1 MVEQKNVP
9 LPRKAQP
16 ARYVAPDGAN
26 GVRVLHPA
34 TNIPLLRSLLS
45 MKIGIGSDHAGF
57 ELKEDIK
64 AYLQEEF
71 AEHEIID
78 FGTNS
83 SASTSY
89 AEYGAN
95 VGHAVANGKLDRG
108 ILICGSGI
116 GISMTAGRIRG
127 VRVALC
133 HDAYTAKMSR
143 LHNNANVL
151 AMGGRVVGKGV
162 ARDLVKIWLETPFE
176 GGRHQLRVEQIDAL
190 TC

>member
-1 MVEQKNVP
+1 
-9 LPRKAQP
+9 
-16 ARYVAPDGAN
+16 
-26 GVRVLHPA
+26 
-34 TNIPLLRSLLS
+34 

-64 AYLQEEF
+64 TYLQEELSG
-71 AEHEIID
+71 HEIVD
-78 FGTNS
+78 FGTTDTS
-83 SASTSY
+83 STDY
-89 AEYGAN
+89 AKYGAK
-95 VGHAVANGKLDRG
+95 VSHAVAKGEIDRG
-108 ILICGSGI
+108 IVICGTGL

-127 VRVALC
+127 IRVALC

-162 ARDLVKIWLETPFE
+162 ARDMVKIWLETSFE
-176 GGRHQLRVEQIDAL
+176 GGRHQRRIDQIDAL

>member
-1 MVEQKNVP
+1 
-9 LPRKAQP
+9 
-16 ARYVAPDGAN
+16 
-26 GVRVLHPA
+26 
-34 TNIPLLRSLLS
+34 

-64 AYLQEEF
+64 AYLQKEVP
-71 AEHEIID
+71 AHELID
-78 FGTNS
+78 FGTNNT
-83 SASTSY
+83 ASTSY
-89 AEYGAN
+89 AEYGAK
-95 VGHAVANGKLDRG
+95 VGHAVADGKIDRG
-108 ILICGSGI
+108 IIICGTGI
-116 GISMTAGRIRG
+116 GITMTAGRIRG

-162 ARDLVKIWLETPFE
+162 ARDLVKIWLETAFE
-176 GGRHQLRVEQIDAL
+176 GGRHQLRVEQIDTL